1 MSISKRSSTL
11 LTGIITGLIGGLVEF
26 GWVTLY
32 ADITG
37 ADPHQFAPGIVSA
50 TGVRALLPGRP
61 PSLLSIPVNLSFA
74 VVLGI
79 VLTFAWRAIRARR
92 PDLTNPLPFAL
103 AALAVVWA
111 INFFVVLPIVRPEFV
126 HLVPYSVSLTSS
138 LLFGAAVAAVLY
150 DNLAFSSG
158 IEHSDGVVRQ
168 GPDTR
173 QCRRTVRRAVCRAHP
188 SRAKRGFEPHCN
200 RSRCDKACRR
210 PGV

>member
-1 MSISKRSSTL
+1 MSIPKRSSTL

-37 ADPHQFAPGIVSA
+37 ADPHQFAPGIASA

-74 VVLGI
+74 VVLCI

-103 AALAVVWA
+103 AA
-111 INFFVVLPIVRPEFV
+111 R
-126 HLVPYSVSLTSS
+126 
-138 LLFGAAVAAVLY
+138 
-150 DNLAFSSG
+150 
-158 IEHSDGVVRQ
+158 GVVSVV
-168 GPDTR
+168 PLL
-173 QCRRTVRRAVCRAHP
+173 VV
-188 SRAKRGFEPHCN
+188 
-200 RSRCDKACRR
+200 
-210 PGV
+210 V

>member
-11 LTGIITGLIGGLVEF
+11 LTGIIAGLIGGLVEF

-37 ADPHQFAPGIVSA
+37 ADPHQFAPGIISA
-50 TGVRALLPGRP
+50 TGVRALLPGLP

-79 VLTFAWRAIRARR
+79 VLTFAWRAIRAKR

-111 INFFVVLPIVRPEFV
+111 INFFVVLPVVRPEFV
-126 HLVPYSVSLTSS
+126 HLVPYGVSLTSS

-150 DNLAFSSG
+150 DKLAFSLALLAAEGTRKNRSSQQAPPPELCHIWNRAPARPVSG
-158 IEHSDGVVRQ
+158 ILVGSSMMLNIAA
-168 GPDTR
+168 T
-173 QCRRTVRRAVCRAHP
+173 
-188 SRAKRGFEPHCN
+188 
-200 RSRCDKACRR
+200 
-210 PGV
+210 

>member
-1 MSISKRSSTL
+1 MTPHALIVQVSWLIPRQALFQHPSNAASEKVDRRNNSGAKEYPMEPPVSISKRSSTL
-11 LTGIITGLIGGLVEF
+11 LTGGVAGLIGGLVEF

-50 TGVRALLPGRP
+50 ASVRALIPGRP
-61 PSLLSIPVNLSFA
+61 PSLLAVIVNLSFA

-111 INFFVVLPIVRPEFV
+111 INFFVVLPILRPEFV
-126 HLVPYSVSLTSS
+126 HLVPYGVSLTSS
-138 LLFGAAVAAVLY
+138 LLFGAAVAAVLR
-150 DNLAFSSG
+150 DNLDFSSG
-158 IEHSDGVVRQ
+158 
-168 GPDTR
+168 TR
-173 QCRRTVRRAVCRAHP
+173 
-188 SRAKRGFEPHCN
+188 
-200 RSRCDKACRR
+200 
-210 PGV
+210 